1 MGRKRNLAVIQRAQV
16 QAISYC
22 SVMESPNK
30 RQSLVRR
37 GEYEADVPTG
47 ASKAVPLVLSVGCAV
62 SDQEI
67 MIMS

>member
-1 MGRKRNLAVIQRAQV
+1 
-16 QAISYC
+16 
-22 SVMESPNK
+22 MESPNK

-62 SDQEI
+62 SDQGDYDYVMMAHI
-67 MIMS
+67 WFSAYSLRRSS